1 MAEEIRQDV
10 LDNVMRCAF
19 AIAGFNLEQ
28 DLNLKLGYAQQ
39 VNKEY
44 HTLRN
49 KMKAGNLSAEEVRTA
64 VEQLKP
70 EVVNTV
76 ASRQDLSDEMAEKLT
91 ARIPSTLDQVV
102 NLLADERDL
111 DIQVRMTFERHEGAP
126 ST

>member
-1 MAEEIRQDV
+1 MAEQIRQDV
-10 LDNVMRCAF
+10 LDNIMWCAF

-28 DLNLKLGYAQQ
+28 DLNLKMGYAQQ

-49 KMKAGNLSAEEVRTA
+49 KMKAGNLSAEEVRAA

-70 EVVNTV
+70 EIANKV
-76 ASRQDLSDEMAEKLT
+76 ASRQDLSDEMAEKLI
-91 ARIPSTLDQVV
+91 ARIPSTLDQVA

-111 DIQVRMTFERHEGAP
+111 DIQVRMTFERHAEP
-126 ST
+126 TST

>member
-49 KMKAGNLSAEEVRTA
+49 KMKTGNLSAEEVRAA

-70 EVVNTV
+70 EVANTV

-91 ARIPSTLDQVV
+91 ARIPSTLDQVA

-111 DIQVRMTFERHEGAP
+111 DIQVRMTFERHEEPTSA
-126 ST
+126 

>member
-1 MAEEIRQDV
+1 MW
-10 LDNVMRCAF
+10 CAF
-19 AIAGFNLEQ
+19 AIAGFNIEQ

-49 KMKAGNLSAEEVRTA
+49 KMKAGNLSAEDVRAA

-70 EVVNTV
+70 EIANKV
-76 ASRQDLSDEMAEKLT
+76 ASRQDLSDEMAEKLI
-91 ARIPSTLDQVV
+91 ARIPSTLDQVA

-111 DIQVRMTFERHEGAP
+111 DIQVRMTFERHAEP
-126 ST
+126 SSA